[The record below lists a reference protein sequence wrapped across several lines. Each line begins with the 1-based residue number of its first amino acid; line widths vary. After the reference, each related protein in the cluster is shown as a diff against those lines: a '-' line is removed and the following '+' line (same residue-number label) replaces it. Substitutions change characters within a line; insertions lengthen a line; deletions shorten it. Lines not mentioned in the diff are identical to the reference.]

1 MYKDRTRMVRSKEM
15 EVFYYKAFMQ
25 LLLQKRWWGTAPRK
39 VRGVGEHKVVKQA
52 GSGYGGRCSRIS
64 RGTPEARSR
73 LCVCRASFLMT
84 FAMGGVPHSGPQ
96 QKIFTF
102 LQEPHTSRRNHKTC
116 LKWSRYKSWT
126 QRWKVSTFAMEV
138 KRSFFEVKM
147 EHTERSHASR
157 AFEKP

>member
-1 MYKDRTRMVRSKEM
+1 MQWTSSGFSNEGKE
-15 EVFYYKAFMQ
+15 
-25 LLLQKRWWGTAPRK
+25 
-39 VRGVGEHKVVKQA
+39 
-52 GSGYGGRCSRIS
+52 
-64 RGTPEARSR
+64 
-73 LCVCRASFLMT
+73 
-84 FAMGGVPHSGPQ
+84 

-138 KRSFFEVKM
+138 KRSFFEMKM